1 MVRLRKL
8 LIFLVIF
15 LLPQGVPLEVS
26 AKKSKEKAGKHLW
39 DYKRQHKTSFSM
51 EQEIKIGTHYLQ
63 EQIKIFRKKN
73 IGVDLPKHAKLK
85 NRINHIV
92 RKIAKVSDMP
102 DLPYEVHVF
111 DMPKVVNAYCL
122 PGGKIGV
129 FSGLFDPQKGLVDI
143 NNDAQIA
150 AILSHEI
157 SHATMRHATRQIS
170 SAMALNALGSIASI
184 ALGAGVGSSAQFAF
198 DSLFSLSTNL
208 IMPGYSRKHEKEADR
223 VGFYY
228 MSKAGYNPEA
238 AVQIWEQAANRKDKH
253 DKKNA
258 FASHPSDGSRA
269 KALKKWLPEAMQV
282 YKKEI
287 TLP

>member
-1 MVRLRKL
+1 MRGGRSGFSPGL
-8 LIFLVIF
+8 L
-15 LLPQGVPLEVS
+15 
-26 AKKSKEKAGKHLW
+26 
-39 DYKRQHKTSFSM
+39 
-51 EQEIKIGTHYLQ
+51 
-63 EQIKIFRKKN
+63 
-73 IGVDLPKHAKLK
+73 
-85 NRINHIV
+85 
-92 RKIAKVSDMP
+92 
-102 DLPYEVHVF
+102 
-111 DMPKVVNAYCL
+111 
-122 PGGKIGV
+122 
-129 FSGLFDPQKGLVDI
+129 DPQKGLVDI

-282 YKKEI
+282 YRKEI
-287 TLP
+287 NPP